1 MPEIKLFLDLFKKYN
16 EPQVK
21 KVYVMEYFFTKKGKG
36 NKYFPHLPLHWSRH
50 IAKILGMTLIGY
62 TARRSEIKE
71 DENVIGFYQKEV
83 DNFLNKK
90 KEPNIFEPKFAI
102 VLITATGNPDE
113 DTMEFWRDDNGRVKT
128 FPHRMA
134 ARQEFNLVESMQHK
148 YVGVIFEITENKLEV
163 IHRIEYRDK
172 QKQEFKNKKK

>member
-83 DNFLNKK
+83 DNFLNK
-90 KEPNIFEPKFAI
+90 N
-102 VLITATGNPDE
+102 
-113 DTMEFWRDDNGRVKT
+113 
-128 FPHRMA
+128 
-134 ARQEFNLVESMQHK
+134 K
-148 YVGVIFEITENKLEV
+148 YVA
-163 IHRIEYRDK
+163 
-172 QKQEFKNKKK
+172 